1 MVINKR
7 WLMLVWLTQLDGWS
21 LRHSSKPEDKK
32 KLQVFGGIKA
42 LDEAVTFFY
51 YWSLH
56 VSQRKEI

>member
-1 MVINKR
+1 
-7 WLMLVWLTQLDGWS
+7 MLVWLTQLDGWS